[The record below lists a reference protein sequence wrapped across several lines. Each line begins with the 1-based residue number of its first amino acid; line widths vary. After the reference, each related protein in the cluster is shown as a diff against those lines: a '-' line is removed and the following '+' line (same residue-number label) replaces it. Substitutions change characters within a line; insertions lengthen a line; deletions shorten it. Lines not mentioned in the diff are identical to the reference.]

1 MHHGKRG
8 FSDGDERRSYHH
20 GSLKDALID
29 AARRL
34 VSERGLA
41 GFTLA
46 EAAKLVGVTGAAPY
60 RHFQD
65 RNALVEEL
73 ARRGFEQFGIK
84 LQGAWDGGQPNARTA
99 LQRMGT
105 AYLGFARE
113 EPGLYTAMFGNVQT
127 LSAPEPGAAAT
138 EALETLRR
146 AAAATL
152 PGADPRGPGARELAF
167 EIWSLS
173 HGVAMLA
180 LAGHLDDKAEGP
192 SPADLL
198 QRACAALVDAAVKR
212 EQAKA
217 KR

>member
-1 MHHGKRG
+1 MGQDSFHGSQEQRRG
-8 FSDGDERRSYHH
+8 YHH
-20 GSLKDALID
+20 GRLKDALVD

-46 EAAKLVGVTGAAPY
+46 DAARLVGVTGAAPY
-60 RHFQD
+60 RHFSD

-73 ARRGFEQFGIK
+73 ARRGFEQFGSK
-84 LQGAWDGGQPNARTA
+84 LRSAWDGGQPNARTA
-99 LQRMGT
+99 LQRMGA
-105 AYLGFARE
+105 AYIGFARD
-113 EPGLYTAMFGNVQT
+113 EPGLYAAMFGSVQT
-127 LSAPEPGAAAT
+127 LSAPAPGAAAT
-138 EALETLRR
+138 DALETLRR

-152 PGADPRGPGARELAF
+152 PGGDARSRAARDLAF

-180 LAGHLDDKAEGP
+180 LAGHLDGA
-192 SPADLL
+192 ADAAPLDVL

-212 EQAKA
+212 EQSKNQ
-217 KR
+217 R